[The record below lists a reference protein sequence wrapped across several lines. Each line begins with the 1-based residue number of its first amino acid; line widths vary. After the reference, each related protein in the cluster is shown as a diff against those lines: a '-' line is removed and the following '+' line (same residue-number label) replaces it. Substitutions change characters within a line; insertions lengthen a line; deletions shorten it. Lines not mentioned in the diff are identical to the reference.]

1 MKKTKW
7 LKRWFDDGIWP
18 GEMEVFESA
27 VDGTSGELVRRYY
40 HRFNMNRDDW
50 GDFEGTS
57 LNGVELNSDA
67 AVQELM
73 KDPVEF
79 RNSTTF
85 DVTDKDAASPLT
97 SGLRFLNMIGS
108 DKGGFTTL
116 EFRRKQIAANI
127 IDYCDKDSVPTSD
140 VPASEWK
147 NNVISGGAFPEYTGN
162 EKTPYINEFAIGL
175 DINPTLTGA
184 NGKDLKV
191 NVTITPEMI
200 GELINIYAK
209 TSSDN
214 YKLLIHLKAM
224 TIKLKIKGFPYTQ
237 SVLHILCGIQNVEFS
252 IIQSIGYDCCGE
264 IVSLV
269 FQIGQV
275 FSCALCSLPDLSFF
289 IYT

>member
-1 MKKTKW
+1 MTGGSLVVMHIVFAAAVRQPYQSASGAGHEESSGDGSALWFDRRSPLGNTPLSFWTTKPETIIGSLAPTLDIFRQGWASEWTTEEMKKTKW

-116 EFRRKQIAANI
+116 EFRRKP
-127 IDYCDKDSVPTSD
+127 D
-140 VPASEWK
+140 
-147 NNVISGGAFPEYTGN
+147 
-162 EKTPYINEFAIGL
+162 
-175 DINPTLTGA
+175 
-184 NGKDLKV
+184 
-191 NVTITPEMI
+191 
-200 GELINIYAK
+200 
-209 TSSDN
+209 
-214 YKLLIHLKAM
+214 
-224 TIKLKIKGFPYTQ
+224 
-237 SVLHILCGIQNVEFS
+237 
-252 IIQSIGYDCCGE
+252 CGE
-264 IVSLV
+264 YHRL
-269 FQIGQV
+269 
-275 FSCALCSLPDLSFF
+275 L
-289 IYT
+289 